1 MPAPKK
7 TTTLPVA
14 RLICASGLAIFLAA
28 ANALADG
35 WNAWAKI
42 HISNPHTGNSG
53 AQIATDGTNFY
64 YSFLANG
71 VWSAP
76 YATPSQFT
84 QMPMTGF
91 PLWDANT
98 NTNGYAVVNIAVT
111 PQGTVVI
118 SGTPVS
124 INNFSVNF
132 APPAGLTNTLPVFY
146 WWDATNQLWH
156 AAAVTGKNYPY
167 TVGVGNFSV
176 APDGSLWSC
185 SGFASYAYRSTD
197 GGRSYTAF
205 DINAAVP
212 SNYFPMPL
220 TGETSFGKIFSI
232 AAGLNNEVVIGTET
246 GGFLHTTNNGQSW
259 SSLDPNFTD
268 PNSANP
274 LGRIGNAEVV
284 GIDGRGNFLCDNF
297 EMVADFPGLAAW
309 SGVTRIGY
317 HPADGSYY
325 YAGSGI
331 PSNLGGPQIV
341 TPPSGVSFT
350 FLNQN
355 YLLQGGV
362 FRSSDGKDWTQFNQG
377 SSLTNSFPNGITN
390 ALEAGN
396 CITTLGNL
404 VFIGV
409 GSSFF
414 EYDSTP
420 PPSLTSVQIF
430 DGTNLVITASAFASQ
445 PWVLQ
450 ESADLAEWTN
460 VSTNISSPTGLLQ
473 ITNTSPAGAAQEFF
487 RLLHQ
492 RGNY

>member
-1 MPAPKK
+1 MPKPTEMAS
-7 TTTLPVA
+7 LSVA
-14 RLICASGLAIFLAA
+14 ILIRASGLAIFLAA
-28 ANALADG
+28 ASAPADG
-35 WNAWAKI
+35 WNAWSKI
-42 HISNPHTGNSG
+42 HISNPHTGNAG

-64 YSFLANG
+64 YAFLANG

-76 YATPSQFT
+76 FAPASQFT

-98 NTNGYAVVNIAVT
+98 NTNGFAVINIAAT
-111 PQGTVVI
+111 PQGTLVI
-118 SGTPVS
+118 SGTPVN
-124 INNFSVNF
+124 INNFSLNF
-132 APPAGLTNTLPVFY
+132 APAAALTNTLPVFY
-146 WWDATNQLWH
+146 WWDVTNQFWQ
-156 AAAVTGKNYPY
+156 AATVTGKSYPY

-197 GGRSYTAF
+197 GGMSYTAF
-205 DINAAVP
+205 DINATVP
-212 SNYFPMPL
+212 SNYFPMPM
-220 TGETSFGKIFSI
+220 TGETSFGKIFKV

-246 GGFLHTTNNGQSW
+246 GGYLHTTNNGQSW

-274 LGRIGNAEVV
+274 LGRIGNAGVIGV
-284 GIDGRGNFLCDNF
+284 DGRGNFLCDNF
-297 EMVADFPGLAAW
+297 EMVADFPGLNTW
-309 SGVTRIGY
+309 SGVTPIGY

-325 YAGSGI
+325 YTGNGL
-331 PSNLGGPQIV
+331 PPNLGEPPVV
-341 TPPSGVSFT
+341 TTPSGVSFT
-350 FLNQN
+350 YLNQN

-362 FRSSDGKDWTQFNQG
+362 FRSSDGQDWTQFNQG

-390 ALEAGN
+390 ALEAGD

-414 EYDSTP
+414 ECDSTP
-420 PPSLTSVQIF
+420 PPSLSGVQIVG
-430 DGTNLVITASAFASQ
+430 GTNLVITASAFASQ

-450 ESADLAEWTN
+450 ESTDLASWAN

-473 ITNTSPAGAAQEFF
+473 LTNTIPAGAAQGFF
-487 RLLHQ
+487 RLMHSF
-492 RGNY
+492 